1 MYTSAKRRG
10 AYRRASSSVSRVAW
24 WGVVWR
30 VAIDACVWRRAREPP
45 EGVSESRAG
54 ARRAGKIEVVAGCG
68 WGRRAR
74 VRPLHALGRAAGM
87 LASQRSQSCNE
98 EGAFFGARALRRP
111 RGKGSGS
118 PTC

>member
-1 MYTSAKRRG
+1 MIIVTRH
-10 AYRRASSSVSRVAW
+10 VSCGVLTECVCEVA
-24 WGVVWR
+24 
-30 VAIDACVWRRAREPP
+30 
-45 EGVSESRAG
+45 
-54 ARRAGKIEVVAGCG
+54 KIELVGCG

-87 LASQRSQSCNE
+87 LAQRSQSCNE

-118 PTC
+118 PPC

>member
-1 MYTSAKRRG
+1 MRIAAKEIEKVVVRREL
-10 AYRRASSSVSRVAW
+10 SRVSVVSVAGIDVSVW
-24 WGVVWR
+24 CRACRAGV
-30 VAIDACVWRRAREPP
+30 
-45 EGVSESRAG
+45 GVKLSRAC
-54 ARRAGKIEVVAGCG
+54 ARAGKIEVVAGCG

-74 VRPLHALGRAAGM
+74 VRPLHALGRAAGVM

>member
-1 MYTSAKRRG
+1 M
-10 AYRRASSSVSRVAW
+10 RRAVRSC
-24 WGVVWR
+24 GCNVVVFAQWI
-30 VAIDACVWRRAREPP
+30 AFDACCRRANRPSG
-45 EGVSESRAG
+45 GVRSTRGCARA
-54 ARRAGKIEVVAGCG
+54 AGKIEVVAGCG

-118 PTC
+118 PPC

>member
-1 MYTSAKRRG
+1 MYTSAKVVVNIGSVIKRG
-10 AYRRASSSVSRVAW
+10 RSREESAL
-24 WGVVWR
+24 
-30 VAIDACVWRRAREPP
+30 DACVWNRARQSV
-45 EGVSESRAG
+45 EGVS
-54 ARRAGKIEVVAGCG
+54 ARWTDKIEVVAGCG

-74 VRPLHALGRAAGM
+74 VRPLHALSRAAGM

-118 PTC
+118 PPC

>member
-1 MYTSAKRRG
+1 MEKDGTSRG
-10 AYRRASSSVSRVAW
+10 LSRERLMSSAVRFA
-24 WGVVWR
+24 
-30 VAIDACVWRRAREPP
+30 
-45 EGVSESRAG
+45 
-54 ARRAGKIEVVAGCG
+54 KIEVVGCG

-74 VRPLHALGRAAGM
+74 VRPLRASGM

-118 PTC
+118 PPC

>member
-1 MYTSAKRRG
+1 MTGDEEWLARFG
-10 AYRRASSSVSRVAW
+10 AVGGR
-24 WGVVWR
+24 
-30 VAIDACVWRRAREPP
+30 WRR
-45 EGVSESRAG
+45 V
-54 ARRAGKIEVVAGCG
+54 AGKIEVVGGCG

-118 PTC
+118 PPC

>member
-1 MYTSAKRRG
+1 MSVAEAAIVRRKVDGRSRGGQRVSAGGRLSG
-10 AYRRASSSVSRVAW
+10 
-24 WGVVWR
+24 
-30 VAIDACVWRRAREPP
+30 
-45 EGVSESRAG
+45 
-54 ARRAGKIEVVAGCG
+54 GKIEVVAGCG

-118 PTC
+118 PPC

>member
-1 MYTSAKRRG
+1 MS
-10 AYRRASSSVSRVAW
+10 RASVA
-24 WGVVWR
+24 GV
-30 VAIDACVWRRAREPP
+30 AGINACVCGARGPAD
-45 EGVSESRAG
+45 GVRESRAR
-54 ARRAGKIEVVAGCG
+54 ARRVGKIEVVAGCG

>member
-1 MYTSAKRRG
+1 MRLTRQSSGVTFMG
-10 AYRRASSSVSRVAW
+10 ANNRLCPV
-24 WGVVWR
+24 
-30 VAIDACVWRRAREPP
+30 
-45 EGVSESRAG
+45 
-54 ARRAGKIEVVAGCG
+54 GKIEVVAGCG

-74 VRPLHALGRAAGM
+74 VRPLHALSRAAGM

-118 PTC
+118 PPC

>member
-1 MYTSAKRRG
+1 MA
-10 AYRRASSSVSRVAW
+10 
-24 WGVVWR
+24 
-30 VAIDACVWRRAREPP
+30 RRAR
-45 EGVSESRAG
+45 GT
-54 ARRAGKIEVVAGCG
+54 GKIEVVGGCG

>member
-1 MYTSAKRRG
+1 MRREVSRVSV
-10 AYRRASSSVSRVAW
+10 ASVACVARINACVSRRASRAAV
-24 WGVVWR
+24 GVR
-30 VAIDACVWRRAREPP
+30 
-45 EGVSESRAG
+45 ESRAR
-54 ARRAGKIEVVAGCG
+54 ARRVGKIEVVAGCG

-74 VRPLHALGRAAGM
+74 VRPLHALGRAAGVM

>member
-1 MYTSAKRRG
+1 MACGCEARVLSRASVAG
-10 AYRRASSSVSRVAW
+10 VAGINACESRRACRPAV
-24 WGVVWR
+24 GVR
-30 VAIDACVWRRAREPP
+30 K
-45 EGVSESRAG
+45 SRAS

>member
-1 MYTSAKRRG
+1 MG
-10 AYRRASSSVSRVAW
+10 RV
-24 WGVVWR
+24 R
-30 VAIDACVWRRAREPP
+30 IDAYAWCCSRQTP
-45 EGVSESRAG
+45 EGVSKSRAC
-54 ARRAGKIEVVAGCG
+54 ARRIVKIEVVAGCG

>member
-1 MYTSAKRRG
+1 MSEDF
-10 AYRRASSSVSRVAW
+10 VS
-24 WGVVWR
+24 G
-30 VAIDACVWRRAREPP
+30 INACECKRARGWVV
-45 EGVSESRAG
+45 GVRESRAR
-54 ARRAGKIEVVAGCG
+54 ARRAGKIEVVGGCG
-68 WGRRAR
+68 WARRAR
-74 VRPLHALGRAAGM
+74 VRPLHALGRAAGVM